1 METPHI
7 SDALGIV
14 HPLIVE
20 RGRNAEVWDEDGNR
34 FIDFIA
40 GIGVLNLGHCHPTVT
55 QAVTEQVNTLMH
67 SAFNAVP
74 HRNYL
79 KLTQALNDFVPVSYS
94 LSCMLTNCG
103 AEATENAL
111 KVARA
116 ATGRTGTIAFDD
128 GFHGRTLAALNLNG
142 KVTPYKN
149 RLGPLPGPVYHVPF
163 PSRDNGVDAKDAIA
177 ALERLFNTE
186 IPSDEVACIIVEP
199 VQGEGGFR
207 VLDAGFAQWLRE
219 TCDTLGI
226 VLIVD
231 EIQCGFGR
239 TGEPFAFAALGIEP
253 DLILLGK
260 SIASGLPLA
269 ALVGREQIMNSPPR
283 GGLGGTYSG
292 NAVACAAALAVIET
306 MSDDD
311 NLTTWSESQERM
323 IVAAH
328 RRWVASGEFPMV
340 GALTGTGCMR
350 GIVFED
356 TPDASGAAHLAGLL
370 ERARND
376 GLLLMPSGRERN
388 VLRLLAPLTTEPA
401 IMEEGL
407 AIIENALA
415 SQQEE
420 CG

>member
-1 METPHI
+1 MQTPHV
-7 SDALGIV
+7 SDALGSV
-14 HPLIVE
+14 HPLIIE

-34 FIDFIA
+34 FIDFIG
-40 GIGVLNLGHCHPTVT
+40 GIGVLNLGHCHPDVT
-55 QAVTEQVNTLMH
+55 RAVNDQVNTLMH

-74 HRNYL
+74 HRGYL
-79 KLTQALNDFVPVSYS
+79 KLTQALNEFVPVSYP

-116 ATGRTGTIAFDD
+116 ATGRTAAIAFDD

-163 PSRDNGVDAKDAIA
+163 PSRDNGVDAEHSIA
-177 ALERLFNTE
+177 AIERLFQID
-186 IPSDEVACIIVEP
+186 IPADEVACIIVEP

-219 TCDTLGI
+219 TCDARGI
-226 VLIVD
+226 VLIAD

-239 TGEPFAFAALGIEP
+239 TGQPFAFAELGIEP

-269 ALVGREQIMNSPPR
+269 ALAGRESIMNSLAR

-292 NAVACAAALAVIET
+292 NAVACAAALAVIDT
-306 MSDDD
+306 MSND
-311 NLTTWSESQERM
+311 NLSTWGARQERM

-328 RRWVASGEFPMV
+328 ERWVASGDFPMV

-350 GIVFED
+350 GIVFQD
-356 TPDASGAAHLAGLL
+356 TPQASGAAHLARLL
-370 ERARND
+370 ETARD
-376 GLLLMPSGRERN
+376 HGLLLMPSGRERN
-388 VLRLLAPLTTEPA
+388 VLRLLAPLTTEPE
-401 IMEEGL
+401 IMAEGL

-415 SQQEE
+415 SRQKA